1 MTEQMT
7 TTNQAVVYI
16 VDDDPAV
23 LKGLALLMRSVELEV
38 KTFESA
44 EAFLDAF
51 DPSQIGCV
59 VLDVRMKGMSGL
71 QLQEELEAR
80 SCETPVIFLSGHGDI
95 PMAVH
100 TIKRGAVDFIEKP
113 FRDQTLLDR
122 VQEALA
128 RDVEARASKAAYQT
142 THQRLSLL
150 TPKER
155 EVLDLIIEGKA
166 NKEMATMLGI
176 TTKAIEA
183 RRAKLMEKM
192 QADGVAELVRMV
204 VEARSS

>member
-1 MTEQMT
+1 MTQPMT
-7 TTNQAVVYI
+7 KTDQAVVYI

-23 LKGLALLMRSVELEV
+23 LKGLQLLMRSVELETQ
-38 KTFESA
+38 TFESA

-51 DPSQIGCV
+51 DPKQHGCV
-59 VLDVRMKGMSGL
+59 VLDVRMRGMSGL
-71 QLQEELEAR
+71 QLQEELEAKG
-80 SCETPVIFLSGHGDI
+80 SELPIIFLSGHGDI
-95 PMAVH
+95 PMAVR

-128 RDVEARASKAAYQT
+128 RDAESRVSKATCQT
-142 THQRLSLL
+142 TLQRISLL

-166 NKEMATMLGI
+166 NKEMAAMLGI

-183 RRAKLMEKM
+183 RRAKVMEKM
-192 QADGVAELVRMV
+192 QADGVADLVRMV
-204 VEARSS
+204 VESRR